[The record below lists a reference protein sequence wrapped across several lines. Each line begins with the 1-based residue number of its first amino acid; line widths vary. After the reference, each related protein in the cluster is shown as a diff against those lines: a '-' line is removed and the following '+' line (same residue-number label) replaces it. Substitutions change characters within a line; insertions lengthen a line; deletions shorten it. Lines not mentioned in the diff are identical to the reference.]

1 MNKSYKSF
9 TALAVLAAT
18 AGVAQAQSAVTVY
31 GNIDL
36 GVFKKT
42 GSTLSEGRRDNNRLG
57 FKGVE
62 DLGDGLKALFQLE
75 IRYDPD
81 VGTIEGTSRPLFQ
94 GQSRVGLQGSFGTVR
109 IGRGLT
115 ALQDSNV
122 AFEPFR
128 GTPSTAGFIT
138 DLMVAGYTSQPLD
151 PAGSSANRF
160 SNAVFYNSPEIAGL
174 QLNVTVA
181 TREANGNPVLIGR
194 GTQAAPQYAANTTL
208 NSNPYSVS
216 ATYRAGIFAAMLAA
230 ERNAAETKL
239 WSVAG
244 SVQARPDLKLVASYQ
259 SQDQEHTVAVN
270 PVTKAWVVGANL
282 DIGPGTLLAGYG
294 RKTPDGAVPTKQI
307 GLGYEYGLS
316 KRTFL
321 YVDASNRKAV
331 TSVNFYG
338 VGIHHNF

>member
-1 MNKSYKSF
+1 MKKSF
-9 TALAVLAAT
+9 YALAVLAAST
-18 AGVAQAQSAVTVY
+18 GLAQAQSGVTVY

-57 FKGVE
+57 FRGVE

-81 VGTIEGTSRPLFQ
+81 VGTIEGSSRPLMQ
-94 GQSRVGLQGSFGTVR
+94 GQSRVGLQGSFGTIRV
-109 IGRGLT
+109 GRGLT
-115 ALQDSNV
+115 AYQDSNV

-128 GTPSTAGFIT
+128 GTPSTAGFET
-138 DLMVAGYTSQPLD
+138 DLMVAGYNSQPLD

-160 SNAVFYNSPEIAGL
+160 SNSVFYNSPEIAGL

-181 TREANGNPVLIGR
+181 TREANGNPALIGR
-194 GTQAAPQYAANTTL
+194 GTAAAPQYAANASLT
-208 NSNPYSVS
+208 SNPYSVS
-216 ATYRAGIFAAMLAA
+216 ATYKAGMFGAMLAA
-230 ERNAAETKL
+230 ERNAAETRL

-244 SVQARPDLKLVASYQ
+244 SVQARPDLKLMASYQ
-259 SQDQEHTVAVN
+259 SQDQDHTVAVN
-270 PVTKAWVVGANL
+270 PVTRAWVVGANL
-282 DIGPGTLLAGYG
+282 DVGLGVLLAGYG
-294 RKTPDGAVPTKQI
+294 RKSPDGAVPTRQI
-307 GLGYEYGLS
+307 GLGYEYYLS

-321 YVDASNRKAV
+321 YADASNRKAA

-338 VGIHHNF
+338 VGIHHKF

>member
-81 VGTIEGTSRPLFQ
+81 VGTIEGASRPLFQ

-194 GTQAAPQYAANTTL
+194 GTQAAPQYAANAALT
-208 NSNPYSVS
+208 SNPYSVS

-294 RKTPDGAVPTKQI
+294 RKTPDGAVPTKQL

>member
-1 MNKSYKSF
+1 MNKSF
-9 TALAVLAAT
+9 IALATLAAT
-18 AGVAQAQSAVTVY
+18 AGLAQAQSAVTVY

-42 GSTLSEGRRDNNRLG
+42 RATLSEGRRDNNRLG

-62 DLGDGLKALFQLE
+62 DLGDGLKALFQME

-81 VGTIEGTSRPLFQ
+81 VGTIEGTTRPLFQ
-94 GQSRVGLQGSFGTVR
+94 GQSRVGLQGSFGTLRV
-109 IGRGLT
+109 GRGLT

-160 SNAVFYNSPEIAGL
+160 SNAVFYNSPEVAGL

-181 TREANGNPVLIGR
+181 TREANGNPALIGR
-194 GTQAAPQYAANTTL
+194 GTAAAPQYAANAALT
-208 NSNPYSVS
+208 SNPYSVS
-216 ATYRAGIFAAMLAA
+216 ATYRAGILGAMLAT
-230 ERNAAETKL
+230 ERNAAETRL

-307 GLGYEYGLS
+307 GLGYEYYLS

-321 YVDASNRKAV
+321 YTDVSNRKAA

-338 VGIHHNF
+338 VGIHHKF

>member
-1 MNKSYKSF
+1 MNKSF
-9 TALAVLAAT
+9 FALAALAAT
-18 AGVAQAQSAVTVY
+18 AGLAQAQSAVTVY

-62 DLGDGLKALFQLE
+62 DLGDGLKALFQME

-81 VGTIEGTSRPLFQ
+81 VGTIEGTTRPLFQ
-94 GQSRVGLQGSFGTVR
+94 GQSRVGLQGGFGTLRV
-109 IGRGLT
+109 GRGLT

-138 DLMVAGYTSQPLD
+138 DMMVAGYTSQPLD

-160 SNAVFYNSPEIAGL
+160 SNAVFYNSPELAGL
-174 QLNVTVA
+174 QLNLTVA
-181 TREANGNPVLIGR
+181 TREANGNPALIGR
-194 GTQAAPQYAANTTL
+194 GTAAAPQYAANAALT
-208 NSNPYSVS
+208 SNPYSVS
-216 ATYRAGIFAAMLAA
+216 ATYRAGIFGAMLAA

-244 SVQARPDLKLVASYQ
+244 SVQARADLKLVASYQ
-259 SQDQEHTVAVN
+259 SQDQKHTVAVS
-270 PVTKAWVVGANL
+270 PVTKAWVIGANL
-282 DIGPGTLLAGYG
+282 DVGPGILLAGYG
-294 RKTPDGAVPTKQI
+294 RKTPDGAVPTRQL
-307 GLGYEYGLS
+307 GLGYEYYLS

-321 YVDASNRKAV
+321 YVDASNRKAA

-338 VGIHHNF
+338 VGIHHKF

>member
-81 VGTIEGTSRPLFQ
+81 VGTIEGASRPLFQ

-181 TREANGNPVLIGR
+181 TREANGNPALIGR
-194 GTQAAPQYAANTTL
+194 GTQAAPQYAANAAL

>member
-1 MNKSYKSF
+1 MNKSF
-9 TALAVLAAT
+9 IALATLAVT

-42 GSTLSEGRRDNNRLG
+42 GATLSEGRRDNNRLG

-62 DLGDGLKALFQLE
+62 DLGDGLKALFQME

-81 VGTIEGTSRPLFQ
+81 VGTIEGTTRPLFQ
-94 GQSRVGLQGSFGTVR
+94 GQSRVGLQGSFGTLRV
-109 IGRGLT
+109 GRGLT

-160 SNAVFYNSPEIAGL
+160 SNAVFYNSPEVAGL

-181 TREANGNPVLIGR
+181 TREANGNPALIGR
-194 GTQAAPQYAANTTL
+194 GTAAAPQYAANAALT
-208 NSNPYSVS
+208 SNPYSVS
-216 ATYRAGIFAAMLAA
+216 ATYRAGILGAMLAT
-230 ERNAAETKL
+230 ERNAAETRL

-307 GLGYEYGLS
+307 GLGYEYYLS

-321 YVDASNRKAV
+321 YTDVSNRKAA

-338 VGIHHNF
+338 VGIHHKF

>member
-1 MNKSYKSF
+1 MKKSF
-9 TALAVLAAT
+9 LALAALAAT
-18 AGVAQAQSAVTVY
+18 AGLAQAQSAVTVY

-62 DLGDGLKALFQLE
+62 DLGDGLKALFQME

-81 VGTIEGTSRPLFQ
+81 VGTIEGTTRPLFQ
-94 GQSRVGLQGSFGTVR
+94 GQSRVGLQGSFGTLRV
-109 IGRGLT
+109 GRGLT

-160 SNAVFYNSPEIAGL
+160 SNSVFYNSPEVAGL

-181 TREANGNPVLIGR
+181 TREANGNPALIGR
-194 GTQAAPQYAANTTL
+194 GTAAAPQYAANAALT
-208 NSNPYSVS
+208 SNPYSVS
-216 ATYRAGIFAAMLAA
+216 ATYRAGIFGAMLAA
-230 ERNAAETKL
+230 ERNAAETRL

-259 SQDQEHTVAVN
+259 SQDQDHTVAVN

-282 DIGPGTLLAGYG
+282 DVGPGTLLAGYG
-294 RKTPDGAVPTKQI
+294 RKTPDGAVPTRQI
-307 GLGYEYGLS
+307 GLGYEYYLS

-321 YVDASNRKAV
+321 YTDASNRKAA

-338 VGIHHNF
+338 VGIHHKF